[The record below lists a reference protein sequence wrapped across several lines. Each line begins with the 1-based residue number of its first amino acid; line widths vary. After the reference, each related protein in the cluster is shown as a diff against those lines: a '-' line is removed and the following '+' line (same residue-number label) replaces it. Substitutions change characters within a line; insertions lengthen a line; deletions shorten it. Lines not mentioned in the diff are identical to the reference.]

1 MNHVV
6 NDRLAVFLRYIF
18 GDYTKIA
25 SLKRS
30 RAEASELNQ
39 LLTSSPPSLRAR
51 MLCGEEK
58 GIPTRLRD
66 MAQPLGGFLLR
77 RAA

>member
-1 MNHVV
+1 VEFS
-6 NDRLAVFLRYIF
+6 DVFTF
-18 GDYTKIA
+18 GVGA
-25 SLKRS
+25 GGSGLPVP
-30 RAEASELNQ
+30 
-39 LLTSSPPSLRAR
+39 LTSSPSSLRAR